1 MNRVDELTLKLLDG
15 TLTGEERVELERL
28 VREDAGAARAHAEM
42 LDLVAA
48 MRGEGSMPDAAG
60 KTLDRIHERIT
71 EKIEV
76 GVMHQIRASLGS
88 ARDKRGKERASARR
102 VAAPRRRR
110 SAWMFGLAAA
120 AVIVAVA
127 VALMM
132 PASRPPEEAARIT
145 PPKKVEPPV
154 PPPVAPEPPVRETPP
169 PPKVETPVPPPP
181 VPEPVRKVDK
191 PAPVPPPVVEKK
203 PEPKPE
209 PVPVPEPPK
218 PVVPLETIVVVATIE
233 KAENATVFGK
243 GGKAAAKAGQD
254 LLQGQGLEA
263 EGPVTLKYPDGTRV
277 ELRPKTLVREF
288 TLNGGKAIDLAR
300 GVLLAQ
306 VSDQPADRPMT
317 VVTPLAEVRILGTAF
332 KVSVDP
338 ETEGTT
344 QVEVTEGKVRVK
356 RLADGKTVDV
366 ARGGVVSVGK
376 GTEALAAHLSAGLV
390 AHWTLDEKT
399 GTKALDV
406 SGNLVHAEAKGDIG
420 WVPGRL
426 GGGLRFGGGGQLTV
440 RGFKAPEVFTVA
452 FWVYQAKLTA
462 DQDWFLNFGANEFFL
477 MREGNMDP
485 RQVRTGFENPQ
496 QFLTV
501 ASVVRARQWTHLAVT
516 FDGAETR
523 LYENGA
529 SVGSKKM
536 VRKELRPDVT
546 FGRVGPGSEAVMDDI
561 RIYDRALLPADL
573 ARVMAGAKR

>member
-15 TLTGEERVELERL
+15 ALTGDERLELESL

-48 MRGEGSMPDAAG
+48 MRGEGPMPDAAG
-60 KTLDRIHERIT
+60 GTLDRIHGRIT

-76 GVMHQIRASLGS
+76 GVLHQIRV
-88 ARDKRGKERASARR
+88 RGKERASGRR
-102 VAAPRRRR
+102 IVAPRRRR
-110 SAWMFGLAAA
+110 HAWIFGVAAA
-120 AVIVAVA
+120 AVIAAVA
-127 VALMM
+127 VALMLPSP
-132 PASRPPEEAARIT
+132 PAEKGAARVA
-145 PPKKVEPPV
+145 PRRVEA
-154 PPPVAPEPPVRETPP
+154 PPPPPRTVVPEPPVRETPP
-169 PPKVETPVPPPP
+169 LPKVETPLPPPP
-181 VPEPVRKVDK
+181 VPEPVKKVDK
-191 PAPVPPPVVEKK
+191 PAPVLPPPVEDKK
-203 PEPKPE
+203 PEPA
-209 PVPVPEPPK
+209 PEPPK
-218 PVVPLETIVVVATIE
+218 PGILLETVVVVATVE
-233 KAENATVFGK
+233 KAENATVLGK

-277 ELRPKTLVREF
+277 ELRPKSLVREF
-288 TLNGGKAIDLAR
+288 TLKGGKTVDLAK
-300 GVLLAQ
+300 GTLLAQ
-306 VSDQPADRPMT
+306 VVDQPDDRPMT
-317 VVTPLAEVRILGTAF
+317 VVTPLAELRILGTAF

-338 ETEGTT
+338 EADGATH
-344 QVEVTEGKVRVK
+344 VEVSEGKVRVK

-366 ARGGVVSVGK
+366 ARGGAVSVGK
-376 GTEALAAHLSAGLV
+376 GTEALAAHATAGLV
-390 AHWTLDEKT
+390 AHWTLDEKA
-399 GTKALDV
+399 GTKVLDV
-406 SGNLVHAEAKGDIG
+406 SGNLMHAEAKGDTG

-426 GGGLRFGGGGQLTV
+426 GGGLRFGAGGALTV
-440 RGFKAPEVFTVA
+440 RGFKAPEVFTAA
-452 FWVYQAKLTA
+452 FWIYQAKLTA
-462 DQDWFLNFGANEFFL
+462 DQDWFLNFGANEFIL

-536 VRKELRPDVT
+536 TRKELRPDVT

>member
-15 TLTGEERVELERL
+15 TLTGEERMELERL
-28 VREDAGAARAHAEM
+28 VRDDAGAARAHAEM

-48 MRGEGSMPDAAG
+48 IRGEGPMADVAG
-60 KTLDRIHERIT
+60 RTLDRIHERIT

-76 GVMHQIRASLGS
+76 GVMHQIRQ
-88 ARDKRGKERASARR
+88 RGKERASARR
-102 VAAPRRRR
+102 IVVPRRRNPV
-110 SAWMFGLAAA
+110 WMIGVAAA
-120 AVIVAVA
+120 VVIVAVA
-127 VALMM
+127 VALMI
-132 PASRPPEEAARIT
+132 PSPRPPEGEARVAPSRKI
-145 PPKKVEPPV
+145 EPPV
-154 PPPVAPEPPVRETPP
+154 PPPPAPEPPVREAPP

-181 VPEPVRKVDK
+181 IPEPVRKVDK

-209 PVPVPEPPK
+209 PVPEPPK

-233 KAENATVFGK
+233 KAESATVLGK

-254 LLQGQGLEA
+254 LLQGQGLDA
-263 EGPVTLKYPDGTRV
+263 EGPVSLKYPDGTRV

-288 TLNGGKAIDLAR
+288 TLNGGKGIDLAR

-390 AHWTLDEKT
+390 A
-399 GTKALDV
+399 
-406 SGNLVHAEAKGDIG
+406 
-420 WVPGRL
+420 
-426 GGGLRFGGGGQLTV
+426 
-440 RGFKAPEVFTVA
+440 
-452 FWVYQAKLTA
+452 
-462 DQDWFLNFGANEFFL
+462 
-477 MREGNMDP
+477 
-485 RQVRTGFENPQ
+485 
-496 QFLTV
+496 
-501 ASVVRARQWTHLAVT
+501 
-516 FDGAETR
+516 
-523 LYENGA
+523 
-529 SVGSKKM
+529 
-536 VRKELRPDVT
+536 
-546 FGRVGPGSEAVMDDI
+546 
-561 RIYDRALLPADL
+561 
-573 ARVMAGAKR
+573 

>member
-15 TLTGEERVELERL
+15 TLTGEERMELERL
-28 VREDAGAARAHAEM
+28 VRDDAGAARAHAEM

-48 MRGEGSMPDAAG
+48 IRGEGPMADVAG
-60 KTLDRIHERIT
+60 RTLDRIHERIT

-76 GVMHQIRASLGS
+76 GVMHQIRQ
-88 ARDKRGKERASARR
+88 RGKERASARR
-102 VAAPRRRR
+102 IVVPRRRNPV
-110 SAWMFGLAAA
+110 WMIGVAAA
-120 AVIVAVA
+120 VVIVAVA
-127 VALMM
+127 VALMI
-132 PASRPPEEAARIT
+132 PSPRPPEGEARVAPSRKI
-145 PPKKVEPPV
+145 EPPV
-154 PPPVAPEPPVRETPP
+154 PPPPAPEPPVREAPP

-181 VPEPVRKVDK
+181 IPEPVRKVDK

-209 PVPVPEPPK
+209 PVPEPPK

-233 KAENATVFGK
+233 KAESATVLGK

-254 LLQGQGLEA
+254 LLQGQGLDA
-263 EGPVTLKYPDGTRV
+263 EGPVSLKYPDGTRV

-288 TLNGGKAIDLAR
+288 TLNGGKGIDLAR

-390 AHWTLDEKT
+390 AHWTLDEKA

-406 SGNLVHAEAKGDIG
+406 SGNLMHAEAKGDIG
-420 WVPGRL
+420 WVPGRM

-440 RGFKAPEVFTVA
+440 RGFKAPELFTVA

-462 DQDWFLNFGANEFFL
+462 DQDWFLNFGSNEFFL

>member
-15 TLTGEERVELERL
+15 TLSGDERLELERL
-28 VREDAGAARAHAEM
+28 VREDGAAASAHAEM
-42 LDLVAA
+42 LDLVAS
-48 MRGEGSMPDAAG
+48 MRGEGPMVDAVG
-60 KTLDRIHERIT
+60 GTLNRIHERIT

-76 GVMHQIRASLGS
+76 AVMHQIRQ
-88 ARDKRGKERASARR
+88 RGKERASARR
-102 VAAPRRRR
+102 IVAPRRRNPV
-110 SAWMFGLAAA
+110 WMIGVAA
-120 AVIVAVA
+120 AVVIAVVA
-127 VALMM
+127 VALMI
-132 PASRPPEEAARIT
+132 PSPRPPEGEARVT
-145 PPKKVEPPV
+145 PSKRVEIPAPT
-154 PPPVAPEPPVRETPP
+154 PAPIAPEPPVREVPL
-169 PPKVETPVPPPP
+169 PPKVETPAPPPP
-181 VPEPVRKVDK
+181 VPEPVKVKKVEK
-191 PAPVPPPVVEKK
+191 PAPVPPPVEEKK
-203 PEPKPE
+203 PD
-209 PVPVPEPPK
+209 PVPEPPK

-233 KAENATVFGK
+233 KTESATVLGK
-243 GGKAAAKAGQD
+243 GGKAVAKAGQD

-263 EGPVTLKYPDGTRV
+263 EGAVTLKYPDGTRV
-277 ELRPKTLVREF
+277 ELRSKTLVREF
-288 TLNGGKAIDLAR
+288 TLNGGKSIDLSR
-300 GVLLAQ
+300 GILLAQ

-317 VVTPLAEVRILGTAF
+317 VVTPLAEVRIIGTAF

-366 ARGGVVSVGK
+366 ARGGTVSVGK
-376 GTEALAAHLSAGLV
+376 GAETLAAHAITGLV
-390 AHWTLDEKT
+390 AHWTLDEKA

-406 SGNLVHAEAKGDIG
+406 SGNLMHAEAKGDTG

-440 RGFKAPEVFTVA
+440 RGFRAPDAFTVA
-452 FWVYQAKLTA
+452 FWIYQAKLTA
-462 DQDWFLNFGANEFFL
+462 DQDWFLNFGSNEFIL

-536 VRKELRPDVT
+536 VRKELRPDVA

-561 RIYDRALLPADL
+561 RIYERALLPADL
-573 ARVMAGAKR
+573 ARIMAGAKR